1 MKNWSVIN
9 LVIMPTLED
18 YIYDMEH
25 RADHGGANNSEDLW
39 SQLQQ
44 KEADLVLAAELGKA
58 LLEKN
63 EELKKQQDAIV
74 DEYSRKLEVRF
85 KKYIYVFINIGF
97 EVTVNRK

>member
-1 MKNWSVIN
+1 
-9 LVIMPTLED
+9 MPTLEE

-25 RADHGGANNSEDLW
+25 RVELGGMSSPEDLW

-63 EELKKQQDAIV
+63 DELKKQQDAIV
-74 DEYSRKLEVRF
+74 EEYSRKLEVSDL
-85 KKYIYVFINIGF
+85 IYRLLYCNAVWLPVACGDFFRSLSN
-97 EVTVNRK
+97 